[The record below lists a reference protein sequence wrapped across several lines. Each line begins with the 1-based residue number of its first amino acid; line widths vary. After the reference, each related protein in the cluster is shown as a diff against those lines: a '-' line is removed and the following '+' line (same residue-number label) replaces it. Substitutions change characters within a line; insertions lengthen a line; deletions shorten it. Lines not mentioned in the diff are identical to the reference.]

1 MPEKILQKF
10 WGYNSFRGN
19 QKEIIE
25 NILFDKDVLAI
36 LPTGGG
42 KSICYQLPALIS
54 DGVTVVI
61 SPLIALMQD
70 QVDNLLKINISATF
84 INSSLLPQEKRSILN
99 GLIKNK
105 YKLLYLAPESLN
117 SNKII
122 LTLKRIKI
130 SRIVIDE
137 AHCISEWG
145 HDFRPDY
152 NRIINILSKIERRL
166 PLVALTATANKET
179 IEDIKKVLNLSNP
192 FISISTF
199 ERENLYLGIKNFWT
213 RFGKFNFL
221 KKKILESNKILIY
234 CSTREETKELSNK
247 ISKKLNIK
255 SSFYHAGCST
265 NERKLK
271 QEQFKNN
278 EIKIL
283 CATNAF
289 GMGIDIPDIDTVI
302 YFGFPSSIE
311 DYYQGIGRAG
321 RNPDIKA
328 KSWVLYLNS
337 DIKQQKNI
345 IFTKLPKLKELKL
358 ILKDIINDYDK
369 EILKEKYKI
378 GESIINSIIILSEEN
393 QDSNK
398 IFEKLNIL
406 SKRKLE
412 KFLALKKF
420 IFSKSCK
427 KKNILEYFGEKFEYE
442 KCNNCSIC
450 NDNIVKSKK

>member
-84 INSSLLPQEKRSILN
+84 INSSLLPQEKSSILN

-130 SRIVIDE
+130 SRVVIDE

-152 NRIINILSKIERRL
+152 KRIINIFSKIEKRL

-199 ERENLYLGIKNFWT
+199 ERENLYLGVKSFWT

-247 ISKKLNIK
+247 ILKKLNIK

-278 EIKIL
+278 EIKVL

-321 RNPDIKA
+321 RNPHIKA

-345 IFTKLPKLKELKL
+345 ILTKLPTLKELKL
-358 ILKDIINDYDK
+358 ILKDLINDYDK
-369 EILKEKYKI
+369 KILKEKYKI
-378 GESIINSIIILSEEN
+378 SESIINSIILLSEEN

-398 IFEKLNIL
+398 ILEKLNL
-406 SKRKLE
+406 LRKRKLE
-412 KFLALKKF
+412 KFLSLKKF

-450 NDNIVKSKK
+450 NVN